1 MFDSRKAINNMCDE
15 ANNGLNVHN
24 YLKTKNVGE
33 LRTICDNSRNPF
45 GIVCLNVLGELNIG
59 TMIRNSTLFGAQE
72 VLVLGRRRFD
82 KRGVVGASNY
92 IPVAKVDA
100 MKNDWEIDPDVFV
113 SELKKRNWCPVFAEL
128 GGLCLGSFDWH
139 EVIANMNGQ
148 IPAIVMGNENSG
160 ISDELLATRSEFA
173 GSQIVSIPQKGVI
186 RSFNVGVAHGI
197 ICSNM
202 CLDLGWL

>member
-1 MFDSRKAINNMCDE
+1 MLDCRKAIAEMCDE

-24 YLKTKNVGE
+24 NLKNKTVAE
-33 LRTICDNSRNPF
+33 LRNICDSDRNPF
-45 GIVCLNVLGELNIG
+45 GVVCLNVLGELNIG

-72 VLVLGRRRFD
+72 VMVLGRRRFD

-92 IPVAKVDA
+92 VSVTKIDA
-100 MKNDWEIDPDVFV
+100 MLDDMTIDPNVFV
-113 SELKKRNWCPVFAEL
+113 SELKKRNWCPIFAEL
-128 GGLCLGSFDWH
+128 GGLGLGSFDWKQ
-139 EVIANMNGQ
+139 VIANMNGQ

-160 ISDELLATRSEFA
+160 ISQEILQTTCDFS
-173 GSQIVSIPQKGVI
+173 GSCIVSVPQKGVI

-202 CLDLGWL
+202 CLNMGWI